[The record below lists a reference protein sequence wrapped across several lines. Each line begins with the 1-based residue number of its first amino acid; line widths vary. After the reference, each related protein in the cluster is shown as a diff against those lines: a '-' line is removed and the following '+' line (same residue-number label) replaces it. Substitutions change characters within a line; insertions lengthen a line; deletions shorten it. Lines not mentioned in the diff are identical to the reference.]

1 MSNDTVIS
9 CPFKVLV
16 DCREK
21 LPYTFR
27 GIRADA
33 KDDRRLIEIATEWQ
47 TLETG
52 DYTICGYE
60 QRIAVER
67 KSCDDCFSTFGK
79 GRERFRKELRRLAAF
94 ESATVIIEA
103 GWGEILNHP
112 PDWCKLPPKIVYRSI
127 IAWQQQF
134 PAIHWWCVPGR
145 RLAEITTFRILNRY
159 WSRYHDS

>member
-1 MSNDTVIS
+1 MSNEVIRA
-9 CPFKVLV
+9 PFKILI
-16 DCREK
+16 DYREK
-21 LPYTFR
+21 LPYTFQ

-33 KDDRRLIEIATEWQ
+33 RDDHRLIEITTEWQ

-52 DYTICGYE
+52 DYTIQGYE

-67 KSCDDCFSTFGK
+67 KGLEDGFSTFGK
-79 GRERFRKELRRLAAF
+79 GRERFQKELRRLAAF

-103 GWGEILNHP
+103 GWDEILNRP
-112 PDWCKLPPKIVYRSI
+112 PDWSKLPPKIVYRSI

-145 RLAEITTFRILNRY
+145 RLAEITTFRIFSRY
-159 WSRYHDS
+159 WRRYHES